1 MSQENQSQTQEER
14 IAIITGVY
22 NRKISRIYHILFP
35 LTLVVGIAAGLGT
48 LFYSINHLQKAPF
61 VARQHAKASETRDAP
76 KHSIAHFQ
84 RDTLSYR
91 PTSLD
96 SSLAYI
102 FDSKHRSLGDLE
114 KATSLV
120 GKDVS
125 TMENDVS
132 FKAWKLYDPEKQW
145 SWIFGKTLLVAI
157 STCVSMVGL
166 EYWKEKR
173 YEKERDEKLKRIGAE

>member
-102 FDSKHRSLGDLE
+102 FDSKHRYLEDLE
-114 KATSLV
+114 TAAALV
-120 GKDVS
+120 EHDVS
-125 TMENDVS
+125 AMEKDVS
-132 FKAWKLYDPEKQW
+132 FKAWELYNPDKQP
-145 SWIFGKTLLVAI
+145 LLIMIKSLLAALLAYGPI
-157 STCVSMVGL
+157 AGFWL
-166 EYWKEKR
+166 WKDKR
-173 YEKERDEKLKRIGAE
+173 YEKEMGEKLKRI